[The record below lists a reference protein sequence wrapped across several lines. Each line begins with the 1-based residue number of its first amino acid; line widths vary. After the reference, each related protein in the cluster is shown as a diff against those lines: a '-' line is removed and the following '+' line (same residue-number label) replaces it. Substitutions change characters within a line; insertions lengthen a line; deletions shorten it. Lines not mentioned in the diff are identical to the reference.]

1 MTRITRRTTLA
12 LLAAGAVAM
21 IAPAGAQTKAGEPL
35 KIGFVY
41 VSPIGD
47 AGWTFQHDTGR
58 KEMEKA
64 LGAKVTSKYIE
75 NVPEGADAERVI
87 RELAATGH
95 NLIFTTSF
103 GYMNP
108 TIKVAGT
115 FPKVNFEHATGYKT
129 AKNVGIYNARFYE
142 GRYLAGIVAGK
153 MSKTNVAGYIA
164 AFPIPEVVM
173 GINAFARG
181 MRSVNPKAEVKVIW
195 VNSWFDPGKESEAA
209 NTLISQQA
217 DVLTH
222 HTDSTAAVQTAEAK
236 KVYAIGYHSDMSKY
250 GPNAQLTAVT
260 HHWGNYYT
268 KVAQSVVDGK
278 WQQGNVWGGIKD
290 GMIKMAPFNK
300 VVPVEVQAMVTKAE
314 GEIAAGKLHPFTGPM
329 KDNTGKEILAA
340 GKTLND
346 GELSKMDYYVEGVVG
361 KLPSSK

>member
-1 MTRITRRTTLA
+1 MMPLPRCMTYVAMAACAIA
-12 LLAAGAVAM
+12 LAA
-21 IAPAGAQTKAGEPL
+21 PATAQTKEPL

-64 LGAKVTSKYIE
+64 LGDKVTTKYVE
-75 NVPEGADAERVI
+75 SVPEGADAERVI
-87 RELAATGH
+87 RDLAQSGH

-108 TIKVAGT
+108 TLKVAT
-115 FPKVNFEHATGYKT
+115 AFPKVNFEHATGYNA

-142 GRYLAGIVAGK
+142 GRYLAGMVAGK
-153 MSKTNVAGYIA
+153 MTKTGVAGYVA

-195 VNSWFDPGKESEAA
+195 VNSWFDPGRESEASS
-209 NTLISQQA
+209 TLVSQGA

-236 KVYAIGYHSDMSKY
+236 KVYAIAYHSDMSKY

-260 HHWGNYYT
+260 HHWGDYYT
-268 KVAQSVVDGK
+268 KVAQSVVAGK
-278 WQQGNVWGGIKD
+278 WQQDNVWGGIKD
-290 GMIKMAPFNK
+290 GMIKLAPFNK
-300 VVPVEVQAMVTKAE
+300 VVPPDVVAMVKKAE

-329 KDNTGKEILAA
+329 KTNDGKEVLAA
-340 GKTLND
+340 GKTITD
-346 GELSKMDYYVEGVVG
+346 AELSKMDYYVEGVVG
-361 KLPSSK
+361 KLPASK

>member
-1 MTRITRRTTLA
+1 MTYVAMAACAIA
-12 LLAAGAVAM
+12 LAA
-21 IAPAGAQTKAGEPL
+21 PATAQTKEPL

-64 LGAKVTSKYIE
+64 LGDKVTTKYVE
-75 NVPEGADAERVI
+75 SVPEGADAERVI
-87 RELAATGH
+87 RDLAQSGH

-108 TIKVAGT
+108 TIKVAT
-115 FPKVNFEHATGYKT
+115 AFPKVNFEHATGYKT

-142 GRYLAGIVAGK
+142 GRYLAGMVAGK
-153 MSKTNVAGYIA
+153 MTKTGVAGYVA

-195 VNSWFDPGKESEAA
+195 VNSWFDPGRESEASS
-209 NTLISQQA
+209 TLVSQGA

-236 KVYAIGYHSDMSKY
+236 KVYAIAYHSDMSKY

-260 HHWGNYYT
+260 HHWGDYYT
-268 KVAQSVVDGK
+268 KVAQSVVAGK
-278 WQQGNVWGGIKD
+278 WQQDNVWGGIKD
-290 GMIKMAPFNK
+290 GMIKLAPFNK
-300 VVPVEVQAMVTKAE
+300 VVPPDVVAMVKKAE

-329 KDNTGKEILAA
+329 KTNDGKEVLAA
-340 GKTLND
+340 GKTITD
-346 GELSKMDYYVEGVVG
+346 AELSKMDYYVEGVVG
-361 KLPSSK
+361 KLPASK